1 MFTEERQMQILSHL
15 HEHKRASVSEL
26 CKRFGVSP
34 ATIRRD
40 LKELEDAGLLKRT
53 HGGAISLEHVGFEP
67 SFQEKEDQY
76 REEKRRIAIRA
87 ASMIREG
94 ETVLLDAGTTTWA
107 LARELTQFQQLTVVT
122 NSVFVIR
129 ELAGHPSIELLCVG
143 GTVRGTTQSMVGPV
157 AEQTLKTIRVDK
169 AFIGTNGVEPD
180 AGLTTPH
187 LLEAQVKKA
196 MIRSAKQ
203 VVLLSDSDKAGKVTF
218 AQFAPVE
225 AVDVW
230 ITDTGVPEALAERIL
245 EKGVRVIK
253 V

>member
-15 HEHKRASVSEL
+15 YEHKRASVSEL
-26 CKRFGVSP
+26 CERFGVSP

-67 SFQEKEDQY
+67 TFQEKEDQY
-76 REEKRRIAIRA
+76 REEKRRIAVRA
-87 ASMIREG
+87 ASMINEG

-107 LARELTQFQQLTVVT
+107 LARELTRFQRLTVVT
-122 NSVFVIR
+122 NSVFVLR
-129 ELAGHPSIELLCVG
+129 ELAGLSSIELLCVG
-143 GTVRGTTQSMVGPV
+143 GMVRSTTQSMVGPV
-157 AEQTLKTIRVDK
+157 AERMLETIRVDK
-169 AFIGTNGVEPD
+169 AFIGTNGVDPE

-187 LLEAQVKKA
+187 LLEAQVKQA

-203 VVLLSDSDKAGKVTF
+203 VVVLSDSDKAGKVTF
-218 AQFAPVE
+218 AQFAPIE

-230 ITDTGVPEALAERIL
+230 ITDPGVPKNLVERIR
-245 EKGVRVIK
+245 EKGVRVI
-253 V
+253 VV